1 MYSIRIY
8 RMYIVF
14 LASGSDHSVFPSVW
28 PGKCNTTEFGNQLHR
43 SQVCTKYDC
52 YFVSLFFLSK
62 EVKIFVFDVV
72 IRSRLKLGNTKTL
85 ICFYC
90 TGFFFR
96 LRKYTC
102 NQAHVSTTDLQYKT
116 NHSRGKKGNKIQT
129 YVLLKNSKILYINY
143 CELSAL
149 LLALIYKLIC
159 SKLKLDREDTKTK
172 TFSVYLLNECK
183 TI

>member
-1 MYSIRIY
+1 MQSY
-8 RMYIVF
+8 RLMCGRYVQYTHIPYVYCISRLGLRSF
-14 LASGSDHSVFPSVW
+14 SFPSVW

-43 SQVCTKYDC
+43 SQMCTKYDC
-52 YFVSLFFLSK
+52 YFVYLFFLSK

-129 YVLLKNSKILYINY
+129 Y
-143 CELSAL
+143 
-149 LLALIYKLIC
+149 
-159 SKLKLDREDTKTK
+159 
-172 TFSVYLLNECK
+172 F
-183 TI
+183 